1 MKATKR
7 MMALVLTVI
16 MTMAMA
22 VTAFAAEAPK
32 GTLTVKVNANNTL
45 EGQTIKLYKL
55 FDLTVNDEGG
65 HAYKVNSA
73 YKETLKAV
81 LGITKANPTDA
92 DFYNA
97 VKEKE
102 GTIQTFANDFTNKL
116 LSTTPAPDA
125 TASSGKLGKG
135 VTSYDFSDLDYGY
148 YLVYQT
154 GTKLLQSSL
163 VSLDAAT
170 KEVDLKGEAPSI
182 TKTADKET
190 VEIGN
195 VVKYTITGTI
205 PDTTGYAQYQYI
217 IHDTL
222 SEGLDF
228 VADANGTPFND
239 SNKKVSVQITNG
251 LPSERAIT
259 LSDDKKTMNLDLSE
273 FVRNFQT
280 SKGQNFTVT
289 YYAKINSSAVVTT
302 ANSAKLEYGND
313 PENTINT
320 TPVSVV
326 TPTYPLDINKT
337 NTPKTGENARM
348 LADATF
354 RLYKEKTDADAAN
367 ENAIKVTGSNGSYT
381 VDPTTDA
388 SNMDMKTIATEVG
401 TGYNL
406 RLNGLAAGDYWLVE
420 TDAPDGYNK
429 LAGPVKVTIAQDTTT
444 DPEVK
449 TNWTVSKDDEVEND
463 KVIDIQNSIGT
474 LLPGT
479 GGLSTMILTVI
490 AIVLVLGV
498 AVSFIISRRRTE

>member
-73 YKETLKAV
+73 YKETLKDV

-102 GTIQTFANDFTNKL
+102 STIQTFANDFTNKL
-116 LSTTPAPDA
+116 LSTTPAPDV
-125 TASSGKLGKG
+125 TASSGKLGKD
-135 VTSYDFSDLDYGY
+135 VTSYDFSNLDYGY

-154 GTKLLQSSL
+154 GTKQLQSSL
-163 VSLDAAT
+163 VSLDADT

-195 VVKYTITGTI
+195 VVTYTITGTI

-228 VADANGTPFND
+228 VADAQGTPFG
-239 SNKKVSVQITNG
+239 SNPTVSVQITGG
-251 LPSERAIT
+251 LTSDRKIT
-259 LSDDKKTMNLDLSE
+259 LSDDKKTMDLDLSE
-273 FVRNFQT
+273 FVRNFQQ
-280 SKGQNFTVT
+280 SKGQSFTIT
-289 YYAKINSSAVVTT
+289 YYAKVNSSAVVQTE
-302 ANSAKLEYGND
+302 NSAKLEYGNT
-313 PENTINT
+313 PGETVNT
-320 TPVSVV
+320 TPVKVV

-337 NTPKTGENARM
+337 NTPKTGENAKM
-348 LADATF
+348 LAGATF

-367 ENAIKVTGSNGSYT
+367 DNAIKVTGSNGSYT
-381 VDPTTDA
+381 VDPTTGA
-388 SNMDMKTIATEVG
+388 TNMDMETIATEVG

-406 RLNGLAAGDYWLVE
+406 HLNGLAAGDYWLVE

-429 LAGPVKVTIAQDTTT
+429 LAGPVKVTIAQDTSTA
-444 DPEVK
+444 DVK
-449 TNWTVSKDDEVEND
+449 TNWTVSKDDVAETD

-490 AIVLVLGV
+490 GIVLILGV
-498 AVSFIISRRRTE
+498 AISFIISRRRTE